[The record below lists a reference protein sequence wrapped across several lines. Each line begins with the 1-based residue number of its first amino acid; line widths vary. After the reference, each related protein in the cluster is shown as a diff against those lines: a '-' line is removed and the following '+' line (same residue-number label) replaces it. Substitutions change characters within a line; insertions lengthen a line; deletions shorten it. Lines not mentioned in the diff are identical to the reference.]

1 MNRKQRGIIGAGLLA
16 AAALLLNL
24 TGCAARVRAEDLMV
38 GITPQTVKADAL
50 TEPQS
55 AALTDFAVRLLRE
68 SATADGKNTLVS
80 PLSVLYAL
88 GMTANGAEG
97 ETRQQMEAA
106 LGLPVGELNSCL
118 YSYRQALSDGDSAL
132 RLANSVW
139 FTADARFTANREF
152 LQKNADYYGADVFSA
167 PFDDRTCREI
177 NRWVKTNTD
186 GMIPEIL
193 DQIPEDAVMYLVNA
207 LAFEAEW
214 AKPYTA
220 DQVSPGQFTAAD
232 GTKREAEFLSGTEST
247 YLEDDKA
254 TGFLKY
260 YADGRTAFAA
270 LLPKE
275 GVSVSDYI
283 ASLDGAALSA
293 LLKAP
298 QTAEVMTAIPKFS
311 TEFSLELSGVCK
323 TMGMTRAFDG
333 GSAEFAGLGT
343 SAEGNIFIGRVLHRT
358 FLSVGEQGTK
368 AGAATV
374 VEMKD
379 ECAAVD
385 APEAKRVILDRP
397 FVYMLIDCAS
407 GVPFFIGALTE
418 SAA

>member
-1 MNRKQRGIIGAGLLA
+1 MNRKQRGVIGAGLLA

-24 TGCAARVRAEDLMV
+24 TGCAARVRAENLMA

-68 SATADGKNTLVS
+68 SAAADGKNTLVS

-106 LGLPVGELNSCL
+106 LGLPVGELNACL

-139 FTADARFTANREF
+139 FTADARFTANQDF

-214 AKPYTA
+214 ARTYTA

-232 GTKREAEFLSGTEST
+232 GAKREVEFLSGTESA

-254 TGFLKY
+254 AGFLKY
-260 YADGRTAFAA
+260 YADGRTALAA

-323 TMGMTRAFDG
+323 AMGMPRAFDG

-343 SAEGNIFIGRVLHRT
+343 SAKGNIFIGRVLHRT

-379 ECAAVD
+379 ECAAVG

-418 SAA
+418 PAA

>member
-55 AALTDFAVRLLRE
+55 AAMTDFAVRLLRE
-68 SATADGKNTLVS
+68 SAAADGKNTLVS

-214 AKPYTA
+214 ARTYTA

-343 SAEGNIFIGRVLHRT
+343 SAEGNIFIGRVLHKT

-418 SAA
+418 PAA